1 MPRPSLAN
9 VKRRE
14 LIPVIARAFVDLG
27 YRRATTAELAKRCKV
42 QQNILY
48 RLWPDKKAMFIASI
62 EYVYDLSARTW
73 EGVADTAQ
81 AGSTAARLLDYE
93 STHLGEF
100 GHSRIIFAGLGETDD
115 PDIRKAMSDM
125 YLRYQRFVLNQVNK
139 HRAAAPDRP
148 SAASRARRS
157 NNLAADPGLAAWA
170 LVGLGTVASI
180 VRELDLLSERERRR
194 LMIDIGTQLLGSA
207 AP

>member
-73 EGVADTAQ
+73 EGVADAAR

-139 HRAAAPDRP
+139 HRAAGAPAARP
-148 SAASRARRS
+148 RARQRTTS
-157 NNLAADPGLAAWA
+157 ERDPGLAAWA